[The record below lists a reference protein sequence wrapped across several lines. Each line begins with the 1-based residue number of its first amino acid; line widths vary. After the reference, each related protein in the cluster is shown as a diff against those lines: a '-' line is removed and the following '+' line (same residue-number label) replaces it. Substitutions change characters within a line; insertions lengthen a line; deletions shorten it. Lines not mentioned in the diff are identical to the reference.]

1 VDSPHSKSN
10 YSPSTKDM
18 LAQKELMADFS
29 PSKAAAVAAAAFTS
43 SQAMVAAAT
52 AAALNDSFLM
62 QNRFPRGFKPWVKC
76 RLCGKGWKG
85 KDNFFTH
92 LVSTHF
98 KYLWAAEVPKHAD
111 MFQCHVGT
119 CNYQSKYRYNF
130 LFHLVPDVIKH
141 FFFVVIKGQSKLAF
155 VPCKP
160 FLPCLLFVSRAGA
173 PLWGS
178 HQT

>member
-1 VDSPHSKSN
+1 
-10 YSPSTKDM
+10 M
-18 LAQKELMADFS
+18 LSASQKELLENFS
-29 PSKAAAVAAAAFTS
+29 PSKAAAAMAAFTS

-52 AAALNDSFLM
+52 AAALGDASAYGLLP
-62 QNRFPRGFKPWVKC
+62 NRFPRGFKPWVKC

-98 KYLWAAEVPKHAD
+98 KYLWATEVPKHAD

-130 LFHLVPDVIKH
+130 LFHLAGKH
-141 FFFVVIKGQSKLAF
+141 KQLKQKLAQARD
-155 VPCKP
+155 P
-160 FLPCLLFVSRAGA
+160 SRCA
-173 PLWGS
+173 S
-178 HQT
+178 SSRI